1 MSYKLD
7 GAKFATLEELIES
20 MYVFYQDKMSREEF
34 ETYAKENAEQT
45 D

>member
-1 MSYKLD
+1 MAYKLD
-7 GAKFATLEELIES
+7 GAKFQSIEELIES

-34 ETYAKENAEQT
+34 EAYARENAEET